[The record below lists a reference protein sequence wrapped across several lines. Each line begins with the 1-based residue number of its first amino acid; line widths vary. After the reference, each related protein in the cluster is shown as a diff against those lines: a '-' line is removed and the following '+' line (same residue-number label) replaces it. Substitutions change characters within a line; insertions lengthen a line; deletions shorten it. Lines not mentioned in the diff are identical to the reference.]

1 MRHSFGSYF
10 SPTRLNNVRRIAHV
24 FDVALDSTDELT
36 IPEPCSESM
45 HGLAIACPRAA
56 HITLRHREESQ
67 DFVHDTSTLVRL
79 EQKLSVRG
87 TIQND

>member
-1 MRHSFGSYF
+1 MF
-10 SPTRLNNVRRIAHV
+10 SMSRLTVR
-24 FDVALDSTDELT
+24 DELT

-56 HITLRHREESQ
+56 PITLRHREESQ